1 MDYSKVITIDDY
13 DLTPIENLDDYE
25 ERIRLLKSYIGQRT
39 FINAKSI
46 PRAQRRIDT
55 NRRVKRPQD
64 KCIEHWKA
72 LDAGWEK
79 KIQMVLAGI
88 PLDEVKGKVD
98 TGGSSMP
105 ASTKHSARHAKYVAQ
120 MNKKRGKRKAKRE
133 RERLAAQENNNGKD
147 GQECQDSV

>member
-13 DLTPIENLDDYE
+13 DLTPIKDLPDYE
-25 ERIRLLKSYIGQRT
+25 ARVQLLKSYIGQKSA
-39 FINAKSI
+39 INAKFI

-72 LDAGWEK
+72 LSAGWEK
-79 KIQMVLAGI
+79 KIQMVLAGA

-98 TGGSSMP
+98 TNGSSMP

-120 MNKKRGKRKAKRE
+120 MNKKRAKRKMR
-133 RERLAAQENNNGKD
+133 RMAQKEKEKEDVNPN
-147 GQECQDSV
+147 ESI